1 MMHIATTDDVRTD
14 REPRIHEHAWV
25 VESAHNTSEGRVLY
39 VRCAGNCGARRID
52 LQGSVEAP
60 PADVSVILGRLPGA

>member
-1 MMHIATTDDVRTD
+1 MMHIAATDDVQAD

-52 LQGSVEAP
+52 LQGPIEVP
-60 PADVSVILGRLPGA
+60 PSEVSVVLGRSPGA